1 MILNQFKH
9 NLKSAGFTMIE
20 LLIVM
25 GILSVLAV
33 GVLAAIDPVEQLN
46 KSRDTGAR
54 SDSKNLLDA
63 VERYYAVKELYP
75 WGTGSVPAFTSSI
88 ANLNSSI
95 TALTNSGE
103 LKTTFAGRIAKYI
116 SGAQG
121 LMMYKVGNSDAVWV
135 CFTPSS
141 KSFTEEATSRCLAA
155 NRPAGYPGS
164 ACTATGG
171 TENRICLP

>member
-1 MILNQFKH
+1 MILAHLKT

-54 SDSKNLLDA
+54 SDAKNLLDA

-75 WGTGSVPAFTSSI
+75 WGTGSAAAFTSNT

-103 LKTTFAGRIAKYI
+103 LKTSFAGRIARYI
-116 SGAQG
+116 SGTQG
-121 LMMYKVGNSDAVWV
+121 LMMYKTANTDAVWV

-141 KSFTEEATSRCLAA
+141 KAFDEEATARCLPA
-155 NRPAGYPGS
+155 NRPAGYPSS
-164 ACTATGG
+164 ACGG
-171 TENRICLP
+171 ASGDRICLP